1 MNVKNRAMLVF
12 MALIITTL
20 LTGFLIGCEA
30 ENGDTGT
37 ITGSGKL
44 TTIEKDFSDFDQIEA
59 GPSFEIDLTQSD
71 TYSISITT
79 DENLIDYIVVSE
91 SGGTLEL
98 SLKGKTSLDFTSLIA
113 EITMPTLA
121 GLDFAA
127 STQGTVQGFNSSS
140 DLDIDLAASSSLVM
154 NDISVGKITCNITTS
169 SGVFGSVSAD
179 RAIFNISAS
188 GIVELEGS
196 ANDMT
201 INASASSMAKLDNF
215 PVENADITVSAS
227 SHAWIQATGTLD
239 ADVIA
244 SSYLRYLGEPTLGDI
259 HVDDSSMIQQG

>member
-1 MNVKNRAMLVF
+1 MNVKNRVMLVF
-12 MALIITTL
+12 TALIITTL
-20 LTGFLIGCEA
+20 LTVFFTGCEA

-44 TTIEKDFSDFDQIEA
+44 TTIEKDFSDFDQIAA

-79 DENLIDYIVVSE
+79 DDNLIDYILVSE

-98 SLKGKTSLDFTSLIA
+98 SLKGKTSLDFTSLTA
-113 EITMPTLA
+113 VITMPTLA
-121 GLDFAA
+121 GLYFGA
-127 STQGTVQGFNSSS
+127 STQGTAQGFNSSN
-140 DLDIDLAASSSLVM
+140 DLDVGLAASSSLVM
-154 NDISVGKITCNITTS
+154 NDMSVGTITCHITAS
-169 SGVFGSVSAD
+169 SSVFGSVSTD

-188 GIVELEGS
+188 STVELEGS
-196 ANDMT
+196 ANDM
-201 INASASSMAKLDNF
+201 IVNASASSIAKLDSF

-227 SHAWIQATGTLD
+227 SHAWIQSTGTLD
-239 ADVIA
+239 ANVIA